1 MNFARR
7 KEVLEKTHNYGV
19 LSKEHGNKQ
28 KLVVAKTKISGQ
40 QNKVILDSNPSI
52 K

>member
-1 MNFARR
+1 MGFCQRNMG
-7 KEVLEKTHNYGV
+7 T
-19 LSKEHGNKQ
+19 NK

-40 QNKVILDSNPSI
+40 QNKVILDYNPST